1 MSERLQEILVHRR
14 TRLVAGA
21 LVCFLAGAFF
31 LLVAADVR
39 SWSGALR
46 DGDVLYTAD
55 PGDESLWKADE
66 RLPIGVGHALT
77 GIGDDVE
84 LREAV
89 RALRLARLED
99 GTISDPELALRRNEA
114 LARLEA
120 IANRPGENPIRR
132 SRAAGL
138 LGVLGLA
145 RLASE
150 TQDRVAIL
158 ESTITSLQQAIN
170 LDPTNADA
178 KFNLELTL
186 QRGRGVQLTEGAG
199 GANPAPGGAGAS
211 GAGAGDPGSGY

>member
-1 MSERLQEILVHRR
+1 MTERLQAILVHRR

-21 LVCFLAGAFF
+21 LVCFLAAAFF

-39 SWSGALR
+39 SWNDALR
-46 DGDVLYTAD
+46 EGDVHYTIRPD
-55 PGDESLWKADE
+55 EESLWSADE
-66 RLPIGVGHALT
+66 RLPT
-77 GIGDDVE
+77 GIGRALAGVEDDVE
-84 LREAV
+84 LREAI

-99 GTISDPELALRRNEA
+99 GTVSDPELALRRNEA

-120 IANRPGENPIRR
+120 IANRAGEDPVRR

-150 TQDRVAIL
+150 TQDRIAIL
-158 ESTITSLQQAIN
+158 ESTITSLQQAVN
-170 LDPTNADA
+170 LDPLNADA